1 MTEETKEATSTHAG
15 GCGIRSF
22 RSQVMREA
30 WKKAGSEDISF
41 GEFGKLIS
49 QSYAEARKRC
59 GL

>member
-1 MTEETKEATSTHAG
+1 MAEEEKGAS

-22 RSQVMREA
+22 RSQVMRSA

-49 QSYAEARKRC
+49 QAYAEQKKIC
-59 GL
+59 GLK